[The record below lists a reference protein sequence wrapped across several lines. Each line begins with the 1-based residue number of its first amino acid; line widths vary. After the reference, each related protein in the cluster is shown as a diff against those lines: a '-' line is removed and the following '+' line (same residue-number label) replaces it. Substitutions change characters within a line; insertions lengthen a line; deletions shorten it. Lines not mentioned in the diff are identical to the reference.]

1 MTPENL
7 ALSQPQLTVG
17 NVNVT
22 VIPPA
27 PSCPATQTS
36 LIKRGSSQTITDKFG
51 NLLTET
57 SSPLTTTTSVTASS
71 TPAGCDRKFHHVMHD
86 SQNDELEEEEVEI
99 IIDLNATTKTTRE
112 EEEEDEMSGDE
123 DDGNENDM
131 PKVEEEI
138 LRNIIMHLIPTTKKT
153 FVDDILE
160 GVSLSF
166 KKIKKKI

>member
-1 MTPENL
+1 
-7 ALSQPQLTVG
+7 
-17 NVNVT
+17 
-22 VIPPA
+22 
-27 PSCPATQTS
+27 
-36 LIKRGSSQTITDKFG
+36 
-51 NLLTET
+51 
-57 SSPLTTTTSVTASS
+57 
-71 TPAGCDRKFHHVMHD
+71 MHD

-112 EEEEDEMSGDE
+112 EEDDDEMSGDE

-160 GVSLSF
+160 GVSF
-166 KKIKKKI
+166 